1 MEEVE
6 VELTEQAKEEIEVI
20 GKNLKEIESLITEP
34 AEDVPNVIED
44 DNVDCYDII
53 PGAEKPEAEVSDSP
67 EPTKETFVY
76 ETEPFER
83 IFEFDLSK
91 EDKANLFEE
100 FLEIENKI
108 EAEEQRLKAYK
119 ATAKATI
126 EELEGEK
133 EAIANQYRKGKS
145 TRTVKAFWRMNYPE
159 PGTKTLFKKVCDGV
173 DDPILS
179 EEMDNSDRQ
188 MTFKMWQK
196 ATGQVVEIEKRNKVD
211 EELIKIA
218 TLIRDFNH
226 SNKSID
232 EVVNVILEALEK
244 YGQNWIDIDNHLRK
258 YGLELEPYGDELCD
272 MTVHAKEDSNHNSKV
287 WLSLCI
293 HQERKQQER
302 VEEGNVVP
310 QSIEPEDDDEED
322 ED

>member
-34 AEDVPNVIED
+34 AEDVPNVFED
-44 DNVDCYDII
+44 NT
-53 PGAEKPEAEVSDSP
+53 EKPEAEVSE
-67 EPTKETFVY
+67 EPTKETFIY

-126 EELEGEK
+126 EDLEGEK

-159 PGTKTLFKKVCDGV
+159 PGTKTLFKVCDGV

-196 ATGQVVEIEKRNKVD
+196 ATGQVEETEKS
-211 EELIKIA
+211 E
-218 TLIRDFNH
+218 
-226 SNKSID
+226 
-232 EVVNVILEALEK
+232 
-244 YGQNWIDIDNHLRK
+244 
-258 YGLELEPYGDELCD
+258 
-272 MTVHAKEDSNHNSKV
+272 EDS
-287 WLSLCI
+287 
-293 HQERKQQER
+293 EER